1 MTSCIIIDDE
11 PLAIEILVTY
21 IGQVKE
27 IELIKTFTNPIE
39 ALSFV
44 QLHKVDLIFLDIEM
58 PMFSGLDFIKTLNYR
73 PAVIITTAYRDYAV
87 ESFEL
92 EAADY
97 LVKPIP
103 FHRFIKATNKVISL
117 QGNTKEI
124 NIEEA
129 DNKFTAPTD
138 EDLWLK
144 VDKKFIRISP
154 ADIIYIES
162 LKDYIRIKT
171 RFTELITYQT
181 LVGIMEKLPANRFIR
196 IHKSYIICLQKVDV
210 IEGNMVRIADTT
222 LPIGRSFRQGLIDK
236 INLPDHI

>member
-1 MTSCIIIDDE
+1 MTSCVIIDDE

-27 IELIKTFTNPIE
+27 IELLKTFTNPIE

-58 PMFSGLDFIKTLNYR
+58 PMFNGLDFIKTLKYR

-92 EAADY
+92 EAVDY
-97 LVKPIP
+97 LVKPIS
-103 FHRFIKATNKVISL
+103 FHRFIKAASKVTALSS
-117 QGNTKEI
+117 GTKEMHTG
-124 NIEEA
+124 E
-129 DNKFTAPTD
+129 TD
-138 EDLWLK
+138 SKLNNASDDDLWLK

-154 ADIIYIES
+154 AEIIYIES

-171 RFTELITYQT
+171 KCSELITYQT
-181 LVGIMEKLPANRFIR
+181 LVGIMEKLPANKFIR
-196 IHKSYIICLQKVDV
+196 IHKSFIISLQKVDV
-210 IEGNMVRIADTT
+210 IEGNMVRIANKT
-222 LPIGRSFRQGLIDK
+222 LPIGRSFRQALIEK
-236 INLPDHI
+236 INAHDS